1 MKHKI
6 IFPLLALVLIM
17 SLIAIPGCVEEKAEK
32 HVIFGTGAWS
42 GDWLEIY
49 VPKILLEEQLG
60 YTCEIADLSV
70 PGTWAAMGA
79 GEVDLWMNAWFP
91 NTMDFEIENRAATEW
106 LGLIYG
112 SSQSPDDVCLQFWAV
127 PTWVSEEYGITSV
140 ADLDNPEFAEMF
152 DLDGNGVGDILGCD
166 AAWKCA
172 AMIDEEIV
180 EYGLEGLY
188 EQQYG
193 AEAMMMAAVE
203 GHLLKDEPV
212 LFYMYTPHPFFVK
225 FPIGESVTILDDPL
239 NFWGGHATIYKF
251 GNADWVA
258 ANPDAANIVRQVKM
272 TMTDV
277 GWSMAEIEARGD
289 DAATLE
295 AIAREWMAEHQ
306 KEINSWLE
314 EALGE
319 KE

>member
-1 MKHKI
+1 
-6 IFPLLALVLIM
+6 
-17 SLIAIPGCVEEKAEK
+17 
-32 HVIFGTGAWS
+32 
-42 GDWLEIY
+42 
-49 VPKILLEEQLG
+49 
-60 YTCEIADLSV
+60 
-70 PGTWAAMGA
+70 
-79 GEVDLWMNAWFP
+79 
-91 NTMDFEIENRAATEW
+91 
-106 LGLIYG
+106 
-112 SSQSPDDVCLQFWAV
+112 
-127 PTWVSEEYGITSV
+127 
-140 ADLDNPEFAEMF
+140 
-152 DLDGNGVGDILGCD
+152 
-166 AAWKCA
+166 
-172 AMIDEEIV
+172 
-180 EYGLEGLY
+180 
-188 EQQYG
+188 
-193 AEAMMMAAVE
+193 
-203 GHLLKDEPV
+203 
-212 LFYMYTPHPFFVK
+212 HPFFVK